1 MSVAARINILSVCGL
16 VDKLLETSR
25 RLVEA
30 YSEKLTDAKSRG
42 DKTLSEILERRLSS
56 IQLVE
61 NVAQHIHAI
70 LCSNQTDVAL
80 GDVMKAYDIVDKA
93 YYRVVIA
100 GREKLPTMI
109 KAYIYEIR
117 HRLQEFVYT
126 PI

>member
-1 MSVAARINILSVCGL
+1 MSVAARINILSICGL
-16 VDKLLETSR
+16 VDRLLEASQ

-30 YSEKLTDAKSRG
+30 YSEKLVDAKSRG

-56 IQLVE
+56 IQLIE
-61 NVAQHIHAI
+61 SMAQHLHAI
-70 LCSNQTDVAL
+70 LCGDRASIAL

-93 YYRVVIA
+93 YYRVVVA

-109 KAYIYEIR
+109 RAYIYEIR